1 MSLLVGAVAFSC
13 EQKEQ
18 DEVVPSSELNA
29 EATSL
34 LTSANLLFEE
44 LFEGGSPLSGIYTET
59 AGSHSL
65 QYVST
70 HSFGGSRSARFELRD
85 TDPMVNA
92 GT

>member
-1 MSLLVGAVAFSC
+1 MPVEALLLV
-13 EQKEQ
+13 
-18 DEVVPSSELNA
+18 DES
-29 EATSL
+29 
-34 LTSANLLFEE
+34 FEE
-44 LFEGGSPLSGIYTET
+44 DTSEGDNIEGDTTFLNLYTET